1 MDRSVDR
8 TPNQHG
14 DVMTNPE
21 EPKNIVRLSALLLL
35 SFALASAYGASPV
48 GKTWTKSESTLDCG
62 NGRRGTKCF
71 ELATINLTWDHPTQ
85 REDDSP
91 MSLSE
96 VSHYIIQMQRDGG
109 AVKTL
114 AVAKSTSFT
123 LRHMPAGV
131 YTFAIATV
139 DSDRLRG
146 NFSTTIQVTVN

>member
-1 MDRSVDR
+1 MARSVDR

-14 DVMTNPE
+14 DAMTNNE
-21 EPKNIVRLSALLLL
+21 EPKTIIRLSVVLLL
-35 SFALASAYGASPV
+35 SFLVASAFAATPV
-48 GKTWTKSESTLDCG
+48 AKTWSKAESTIDCG

-71 ELATINLTWDHPTQ
+71 QLATINLEWDHPTR

-91 MSLSE
+91 LALTE
-96 VSHYIIQMQRDGG
+96 VSHYVITMQKDGG
-109 AVKTL
+109 DVKTF

-123 LRHMPAGV
+123 LRYMPAGV
-131 YTFAIATV
+131 YSFAIATV